1 MRFRF
6 SSVVLGLIAT
16 SAAYAQQDGE
26 PVEPAAGAAAAVKP
40 EEQAPPVSD
49 AEAKA
54 ADELFEDGRKLYFQG
69 KFLEAVEKLR
79 QAAET
84 NPSKTSY
91 KLLLAKAHR
100 ELGQD
105 DEAAKVFEAV
115 VKDSPDHVEAAL
127 ELAELLSPQKS
138 PDRVIALLTP
148 LLTRNHDYPLYRMLA
163 AAHYQKES
171 FGKARE
177 YYEEA
182 VRLNPRNRDDFYQ
195 LGNIYLAQKR
205 FAKAGEAYE
214 TAGRLGYSSGVFH
227 FKLASV
233 YFNLRNYLGKVT
245 TAEVPGGEPGAIANG
260 LLLIEALPG
269 KPNLFYV
276 AGPKSAA
283 FQAAKAQE
291 QGIDVFDLRFLQANV
306 YLAARHFDQADTA
319 YAKLEEKVS
328 KADAGLFWS
337 QWAQASL
344 GRDDYDKYLERLAKA
359 IEAEPKVYKATMSD
373 ALVTVARRFQE
384 QGDDAKYLDYLNRA
398 VEENP
403 LSARLHLML
412 GDAYWSGGEKPKA
425 IQQYKLVL
433 ELEPEFPQRVRLLNR
448 IRGQD
453 DAALTTAK
461 GGTVPTPPGLAK
473 IAARCLLSGDPADS
487 EFTLNYQGGKVH
499 FCCEDCRQQFTADPG
514 KYAAK
519 ANHHLYATGQAQAV
533 TCAFTGRKLK
543 PEITVSVSGVDLPL
557 CCQGCQAKAEEVADG
572 DDRIEL
578 IFSSEQFSKYFRVT
592 AGGE

>member
-1 MRFRF
+1 MKFRL
-6 SSVVLGLIAT
+6 SYAAVLGFSIA
-16 SAAYAQQDGE
+16 AAALAQEEGE
-26 PVEPAAGAAAAVKP
+26 PVEPADGAAAKP
-40 EEQAPPVSD
+40 AAKAPMVSE

-69 KFLEAVEKLR
+69 KFAESIDKFK
-79 QAAET
+79 QAAEA
-84 NPSKTSY
+84 NPAKTSY
-91 KLLLAKAHR
+91 KLLLAKAYR
-100 ELGQD
+100 EVGQND
-105 DEAAKVFEAV
+105 DAAEVFEAV
-115 VKDSPDHVEAAL
+115 IKDSPDHVEAAI

-148 LLTRNHDYPLYRMLA
+148 LLSRNHDYPLYRMLA

-171 FGKARE
+171 FPKARE

-214 TAGRLGYSSGVFH
+214 TAGRLGYTSGVFH

-245 TAEVPGGEPGAIANG
+245 TAEVAGGEPGTINNG
-260 LLLIEALPG
+260 LLLIEAVPG
-269 KPNLFYV
+269 KPTTFYV

-283 FQAAKAQE
+283 FQAAKARAE
-291 QGIDVFDLRFLQANV
+291 GIDVFDIRFLQANI
-306 YLAARHFDQADTA
+306 YLAARHFAQAEAA
-319 YAKLEEKVS
+319 YAELAEKVS

-344 GRDDYDKYLERLAKA
+344 GSGDYDKYLERLAKA

-373 ALVTVARRFQE
+373 ALVTVARRYQE
-384 QGDDAKYLDYLNRA
+384 QGDDAKYLEFLNRA
-398 VEENP
+398 VVENP

-412 GDAYWSGGEKPKA
+412 GDSYWSSGEKPKA

-461 GGTVPTPPGLAK
+461 GSTVPTPPGLAK
-473 IAARCLLSGDPADS
+473 ITATCLLSGEAANP
-487 EFTLNYQGGKVH
+487 EFSLTYHGGKLH
-499 FCCEDCRQQFTADPG
+499 FCCESCQQAFTADPA

-533 TCAFTGRKLK
+533 SCAFTGRKLK
-543 PEITVSVSGVDLPL
+543 PEIKVSVGGVELPL
-557 CCQGCQAKAEEVADG
+557 CCQGCKKTAEEVADG
-572 DDRIEL
+572 DARIEL
-578 IFSSEQFSKYFRVT
+578 IFSGEQFNKYFRVV
-592 AGGE
+592 GSGE